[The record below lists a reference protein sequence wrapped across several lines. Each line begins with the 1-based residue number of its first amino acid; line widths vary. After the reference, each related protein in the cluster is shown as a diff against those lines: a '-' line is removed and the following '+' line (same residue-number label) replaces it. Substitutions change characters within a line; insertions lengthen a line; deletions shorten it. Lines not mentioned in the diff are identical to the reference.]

1 MNLNLPLLG
10 NIKTGKDAVI
20 VDVVNDITPLETPR
34 TSKKTVVKEKF
45 LDVLGGLLE
54 FSPNRLSNEKS
65 ISTKILAANKGWV
78 YRNNDAI
85 AQEVSKVEF
94 ELYTVGLS
102 NGEIVYNE
110 VESHPLLDLLD
121 KPNAETTKAEFLYT
135 LQSHKKL
142 SGDAFVL
149 KIRGLDGAV
158 KALRLLPPD
167 KVILNL
173 QNPTEKDPTVVLN
186 YHYIDNIDGK
196 KIDKTYDPKDIIHF
210 KKPNPSNQFRGL
222 GAVEALSDD
231 IDLDNLTIETTKK
244 FFINGAIT
252 NFVLSTEGKVTDEQ
266 LSRLKAEMKS
276 TYGGASNAYKAM
288 ILGGGLKP
296 VDISYTNKEMQFLE
310 QLAWYRD
317 KIMIGFGNT
326 KASLG
331 MVDDVNRASFEGSI
345 IGWLRNTVKPD
356 DEAIVN
362 TLNEFLVPEFGDN
375 LILGFCDPVP
385 EDRADDVAEV
395 KELYPLGILTLDEA
409 REMVDLDPAENGE
422 GDQFYQKPTP
432 TVVAPADPSNP
443 ANQDPKN
450 PEPDEGGNE

>member
-1 MNLNLPLLG
+1 MRVPLIGDVKLSRG
-10 NIKTGKDAVI
+10 VAVPS
-20 VDVVNDITPLETPR
+20 VVNDITPLETPR
-34 TSKKTVVKEKF
+34 TPKKAVVKEKF
-45 LDVLGGLLE
+45 LDVLGGLLQ
-54 FSPNRLSNEKS
+54 FSQPTLSSEKS
-65 ISTKILAANKGWV
+65 VSTKILQANKGWV

-94 ELYTVGLS
+94 ELYTVGLAG
-102 NGEIVYNE
+102 GEIVYNE
-110 VESHPLLDLLD
+110 VETHPLLDLLD

-149 KIRGLDGAV
+149 KVRNNQQV
-158 KALRLLPPD
+158 VALRLLPPD

-173 QNPTEKDPTVVLN
+173 QSPTPNDPTVILS
-186 YHYIDNIDGK
+186 YQYQDIIDGK
-196 KIDKTYDPKDIIHF
+196 KIDVAYDPKDIIHF
-210 KKPNPSNQFRGL
+210 KKPNPKNQFRGL
-222 GAVEALSDD
+222 GAVEALADD

-252 NFVLSTEGKVTDEQ
+252 NFVLTTEGKINDEQ
-266 LSRLKAEMKS
+266 LKRLKAEMKS

-375 LILGFCDPVP
+375 LVLGFCDPVP
-385 EDRADDVAEV
+385 EDREDDVNEA
-395 KELYPLGILTLDEA
+395 KGLYPLGIITLDEA
-409 REMVDLDPAENGE
+409 RELVDLDPVADGSGDEFFKPNLGAPDPAET
-422 GDQFYQKPTP
+422 TP
-432 TVVAPADPSNP
+432 TEPQNTEKPS
-443 ANQDPKN
+443 
-450 PEPDEGGNE
+450 EDEDDDED

>member
-1 MNLNLPLLG
+1 MRIPFTRA
-10 NIKTGKDAVI
+10 KTP
-20 VDVVNDITPLETPR
+20 DVVNDITPLETPR
-34 TSKKTVVKEKF
+34 TPKKAIKEKF
-45 LDVLGGLLE
+45 FDVLGGLIDL
-54 FSPNRLSNEKS
+54 SSNRLSGEKS
-65 ISTKILAANKGWV
+65 ISTKILQANRGWV

-85 AQEVSKVEF
+85 AQEVSKIKF
-94 ELYTVGLS
+94 ELYTAGLS
-102 NGEIVYNE
+102 AGEIVYNE

-121 KPNAETTKAEFLYT
+121 KPNAETTKADFLYT

-149 KIRGLDGAV
+149 KIRTNGQV
-158 KALRLLPPD
+158 TALRLLPPD
-167 KVILNL
+167 KIILNL
-173 QNPTEKDPTVVLN
+173 QSPTESDPTVILN
-186 YHYIDNIDGK
+186 YHYQDTIDGK
-196 KIDKTYDPKDIIHF
+196 KVDVLYDPKDIIHF
-210 KKPNPSNQFRGL
+210 KKPNPQNPFRGL
-222 GAVEALSDD
+222 GAVEALADD

-252 NFVLSTEGKVTDEQ
+252 NFVLSTESKINDEQ
-266 LSRLKAEMKS
+266 LKRLKAEMKS

-356 DEAIVN
+356 DESIVN
-362 TLNEFLVPEFGDN
+362 TLNEYLVPEFGDN

-395 KELYPLGILTLDEA
+395 KDLYPLGIITLNEA
-409 REMVDLDPAENGE
+409 RDIIDMDPAENGE
-422 GDQFYQKPTP
+422 GDQFYQPNTP
-432 TVVAPADPSNP
+432 SMTDPNAADPSNP

-450 PEPDEGGNE
+450 PKPDESGNE

>member
-1 MNLNLPLLG
+1 MKLPLIGEVSLS
-10 NIKTGKDAVI
+10 KAPAMPS
-20 VDVVNDITPLETPR
+20 VVNDITPLETKR
-34 TSKKTVVKEKF
+34 TPKAKEKV
-45 LDVLGGLLE
+45 LDVLGGLLQ
-54 FSPNRLSNEKS
+54 FSSNKLSSETS
-65 ISTKILAANKGWV
+65 VSTKILQANKGWV

-102 NGEIVYNE
+102 GGEIVYNE
-110 VESHPLLDLLD
+110 VETHPLLDLLD
-121 KPNAETTKAEFLYT
+121 KPNAETTKAEFLYQ

-149 KIRGLDGAV
+149 KVRNNQQV
-158 KALRLLPPD
+158 VALRLLPPD
-167 KVILNL
+167 KITLTL
-173 QNPTEKDPTVVLN
+173 QTPTPQDPAVVQN
-186 YHYIDNIDGK
+186 YRYQDNIAGQR
-196 KIDKTYDPKDIIHF
+196 IDVTYEPRDIMHF
-210 KKPNPSNQFRGL
+210 KKPNPNNQFRGL
-222 GAVEALSDD
+222 GAVEALADD

-252 NFVLSTEGKVTDEQ
+252 NFVLTTEGKINDDQ
-266 LSRLKAEMKS
+266 LKRLKAEMKS
-276 TYGGASNAYKAM
+276 TYAGASNAYKAM

-317 KIMIGFGNT
+317 KIMFGFGNT

-356 DEAIVN
+356 DEAIVS

-375 LILGFCDPVP
+375 LVLGFCDPVP
-385 EDRADDVAEV
+385 EDRADDVAEA
-395 KELYPLGILTLDEA
+395 KDLYPLGILTLDEA
-409 REMVDLDPAENGE
+409 RELVDLDPMEDGSGGE
-422 GDQFYQKPTP
+422 VYSAPTP
-432 TVVAPADPSNP
+432 APKDPSATDDSNP
-443 ANQDPKN
+443 TNKPPKN
-450 PEPDEGGNE
+450 PKPDEGGNE